1 MFIINLNILNS
12 LSVIRLHCCP
22 RDPSWGAAS
31 RDFGSTG
38 RLALNQHSLVRIYYQ
53 YNIGITTHIDLYNRR

>member
-1 MFIINLNILNS
+1 
-12 LSVIRLHCCP
+12 VIRLHCCP